1 MQRHDWVRVGVAVVV
16 IVITLVAAKIVDVR
30 IRRRNLPPE
39 VVTRYTILR
48 RSIVAIIVF
57 IGVMSALLVIP
68 GVRAVAAG
76 ILASSAVLGIVI
88 GFAAQRTLGNFIA
101 GVMIA
106 FTQPVRIGDEIE
118 VAGAAGVVEEIGL
131 TYTWLKLQDN
141 DRIVIPNEKLA
152 SETIRNSTIRSVR
165 TQAEV
170 SVQVPI
176 ESDVRLVLAA
186 LEQDADEVLVT
197 RLGDRTT
204 VTLRR
209 WVSPGEDA
217 ARAESDL
224 RVAAQERLRGL
235 GVFA

>member
-1 MQRHDWVRVGVAVVV
+1 MEEHDWVRVGVAVGV
-16 IVITLVAAKIVDVR
+16 IVITLVVAKIVDIR

-48 RSIVAIIVF
+48 RSVVAIIVF

-131 TYTWLKLQDN
+131 TYTWLKLRDN

-152 SETIRNSTIRSVR
+152 SETIRNSTIRSTR

-176 ESDVRLVLAA
+176 DADVRLVLAA

-209 WVSPGEDA
+209 WVSSGEDA
-217 ARAESDL
+217 ARVESDL
-224 RVAAQERLRGL
+224 RVTAQERLRGL

>member
-1 MQRHDWVRVGVAVVV
+1 MGHHDWVRVGVAGVV
-16 IVITLVAAKIVDVR
+16 IVVTLVVAKIVDVR

-48 RSIVAIIVF
+48 RSVVAVIVF
-57 IGVMSALLVIP
+57 VGVMSALLVIP

-131 TYTWLKLQDN
+131 TYTWLKLRGD

-152 SETIRNSTIRSVR
+152 SETIRNATIRSRR

-176 ESDVRLVLAA
+176 DADVRLVLTA
-186 LEQDADEVLVT
+186 LEKDADEVLVT

-209 WVSPGEDA
+209 WVSAGDDA
-217 ARAESDL
+217 DRVESDL
-224 RVAAQERLRGL
+224 RIAAQERLRGL

>member
-1 MQRHDWVRVGVAVVV
+1 MQHHDWVRVGVAVGV
-16 IVITLVAAKIVDVR
+16 IVITLVVAKIVDIR

-48 RSIVAIIVF
+48 RSVVAIIVF

-131 TYTWLKLQDN
+131 TYTWLKLRDN

-152 SETIRNSTIRSVR
+152 SETIRNSTIRSTR
-165 TQAEV
+165 SQAEV

-176 ESDVRLVLAA
+176 DADVRLVLAA

-209 WVSPGEDA
+209 WVSAGEDA
-217 ARAESDL
+217 ARVESDL
-224 RVAAQERLRGL
+224 RIAAQERLRGL